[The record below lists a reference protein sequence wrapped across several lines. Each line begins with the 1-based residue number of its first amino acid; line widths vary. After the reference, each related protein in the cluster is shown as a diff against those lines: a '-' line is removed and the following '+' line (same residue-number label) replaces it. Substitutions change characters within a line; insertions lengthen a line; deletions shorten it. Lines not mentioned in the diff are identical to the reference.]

1 MRINKLLSITAGLT
15 LAIAA
20 GATWAATTP
29 ASRQNQPTANSWM
42 QDVVPGTPGVSGW
55 AVVNSDGSLARGHN
69 VTSVIHTSGDA
80 YYKVRFNSNVRRC
93 EYNATIGYSGHSG
106 DAPAAFVTVVGAS
119 ASVEE
124 VFVNT
129 YNNTGTAAEESFHL
143 NVTC

>member
-1 MRINKLLSITAGLT
+1 MRINRLLSITAGLT

-42 QDVVPGTPGVSGW
+42 QDTVPSTPGVSGW

-69 VTSVIHTSGDA
+69 ATSVIHTSGDSF
-80 YYKVRFNSNVRRC
+80 YKVRFNSNVRRC
-93 EYNATIGYSGHSG
+93 EYNATIGQSGHEGEPS
-106 DAPAAFVTVVGAS
+106 AAFVTVVGAS

-124 VFVNT
+124 VFVET
-129 YNNTGTAAEESFHL
+129 YNSSGTGAEEGFHL